1 MAFSDQLRKLRQN
14 QGLSQEQLADLV
26 GATTQ
31 EVVRWEIGLARP
43 ERDKVLRLARLL
55 GCKPEELLPEEPL
68 PETRYRGTGFGVTVS
83 VRGAMPIRER
93 KSRLCLFGIPLYHV
107 GKRAR
112 GIFAMGNDA
121 LGLIAIGLRARGLLS
136 IGLFSVGVASFGAF
150 SLGALC
156 FGAFAL
162 GLAAFGAFALGV
174 LAAGAVSMGVISV
187 GAVAIGGFTAGAVA
201 IGRYFAAGDSA
212 RAMIALGSSE
222 AVGTLFRST
231 SRLTPGEISEI
242 CTLLD
247 EIVPS
252 VFRWAGCL
260 IKLFL

>member
-1 MAFSDQLRKLRQN
+1 
-14 QGLSQEQLADLV
+14 
-26 GATTQ
+26 
-31 EVVRWEIGLARP
+31 
-43 ERDKVLRLARLL
+43 
-55 GCKPEELLPEEPL
+55 
-68 PETRYRGTGFGVTVS
+68 
-83 VRGAMPIRER
+83 
-93 KSRLCLFGIPLYHV
+93 
-107 GKRAR
+107 
-112 GIFAMGNDA
+112 
-121 LGLIAIGLRARGLLS
+121 
-136 IGLFSVGVASFGAF
+136 
-150 SLGALC
+150 
-156 FGAFAL
+156 
-162 GLAAFGAFALGV
+162 
-174 LAAGAVSMGVISV
+174 MGVISV

-231 SRLTPGEISEI
+231 SRLTPGEVSEI

>member
-55 GCKPEELLPEEPL
+55 GSKPEELLPE
-68 PETRYRGTGFGVTVS
+68 TRYRGAGFGVTVS

-121 LGLIAIGLRARGLLS
+121 VGLIAIGLRARGLLS
-136 IGLFSVGVASFGAF
+136 IGLFSVGVASFGVF

-162 GLAAFGAFALGV
+162 GLAAFGAIALGV
-174 LAAGAVSMGVISV
+174 LAAGAVSMGIISV

-212 RAMIALGSSE
+212 RAMIALGNSE

-231 SRLTPGEISEI
+231 SRLTPGEVSQI

-247 EIVPS
+247 EIVPP